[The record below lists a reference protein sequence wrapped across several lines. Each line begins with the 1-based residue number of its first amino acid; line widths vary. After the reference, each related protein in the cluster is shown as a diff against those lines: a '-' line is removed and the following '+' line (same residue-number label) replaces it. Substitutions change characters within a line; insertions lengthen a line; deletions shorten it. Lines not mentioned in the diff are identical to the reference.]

1 MSLTNGDL
9 AKYLSR
15 TILVVDQD
23 KEWVWGLELGETEL
37 GKYKKR
43 VVKKLVK
50 DIEGIDEN
58 R

>member
-15 TILVVDQD
+15 TILVIDQD

-43 VVKKLVK
+43 VVRKL
-50 DIEGIDEN
+50 DEEETDKEN
-58 R
+58 